1 MSLPIRCTPT
11 SYTAERSRA
20 STGAPGRCR
29 WTDVTPTALTPWS
42 KVSLMEAS
50 HFDTLVAYAAV
61 NRFRLDDLRPHIYRT
76 KDGGRTWTEVVE
88 GMPSNE
94 VVNAVREDPVRR
106 GLLYAGTE
114 RSVYVSFDDGGHW
127 QSLRLDLP
135 ASSVRDLVVR
145 DTDLVVA
152 THGRSFWILDDITPL
167 RQVAAAAAAAAAGG
181 PYLYR
186 PAPAVR
192 VRWNGNTDTPLPPDE
207 PAGRN
212 PPAGALEQQF
222 ALALRLVRA
231 VVSDSTALQRVHS
244 LQARLKR
251 VRERAAP
258 GRSATLDSLDAR
270 AAALESGAGRPAPRP
285 GAGNRGE
292 GNLTRLNADLI
303 AAYNVVEGADAVPT
317 AAERAVV
324 GDLERSLE
332 RLLARLR
339 ELEVTIG
346 EL

>member
-1 MSLPIRCTPT
+1 MDPR
-11 SYTAERSRA
+11 
-20 STGAPGRCR
+20 
-29 WTDVTPTALTPWS
+29 
-42 KVSLMEAS
+42 
-50 HFDTLVAYAAV
+50 
-61 NRFRLDDLRPHIYRT
+61 LRP
-76 KDGGRTWTEVVE
+76 
-88 GMPSNE
+88 
-94 VVNAVREDPVRR
+94 
-106 GLLYAGTE
+106 
-114 RSVYVSFDDGGHW
+114 
-127 QSLRLDLP
+127 
-135 ASSVRDLVVR
+135 
-145 DTDLVVA
+145 
-152 THGRSFWILDDITPL
+152 
-167 RQVAAAAAAAAAGG
+167 G
-181 PYLYR
+181 P
-186 PAPAVR
+186 
-192 VRWNGNTDTPLPPDE
+192 
-207 PAGRN
+207 
-212 PPAGALEQQF
+212 GALEQQF

-285 GAGNRGE
+285 GAGDRGE